1 MPKKQPKA
9 PTTQHLSDHEMLCAA
24 VRFSLDEPERF
35 SADEQAA
42 RDADVAKVQTLSRKS
57 SIRATRAML
66 PRVHRLAEHAAEA
79 LMLEDVPEV
88 YVAAASDL
96 NAFACTDSRGRSI
109 CVLNHGLVPLLTDEE
124 LLAVIAH
131 EIGHAGLRHAGRTP
145 ESFLAQVYGSQRSC
159 AAEVSAD
166 RLAVLAVGSPATL
179 AAALVKMQ
187 CGLPTSEFQVDVDAV
202 MQQFAHPDNVDED
215 FDGLDS
221 HPELPFRYWAMT
233 RFEQSDLFARL
244 HGRDGG
250 EDFDGVEQEIE
261 DRFHAL
267 DEGVAFVT
275 TSEVVHHAVAW
286 VGCLMVAHDER
297 ITARERAALSAVVGQ
312 IWAEDAC
319 HYAQRNGLRAVER
332 RAQEALEP
340 LRHAGLRTRR
350 RVRDLIRQ
358 LGAKSK
364 NSARSRRMIALVN
377 AVIGKDGR

>member
-1 MPKKQPKA
+1 
-9 PTTQHLSDHEMLCAA
+9 
-24 VRFSLDEPERF
+24 
-35 SADEQAA
+35 
-42 RDADVAKVQTLSRKS
+42 
-57 SIRATRAML
+57 
-66 PRVHRLAEHAAEA
+66 
-79 LMLEDVPEV
+79 
-88 YVAAASDL
+88 
-96 NAFACTDSRGRSI
+96 
-109 CVLNHGLVPLLTDEE
+109 
-124 LLAVIAH
+124 
-131 EIGHAGLRHAGRTP
+131 
-145 ESFLAQVYGSQRSC
+145 
-159 AAEVSAD
+159 
-166 RLAVLAVGSPATL
+166 
-179 AAALVKMQ
+179 
-187 CGLPTSEFQVDVDAV
+187 
-202 MQQFAHPDNVDED
+202 
-215 FDGLDS
+215 
-221 HPELPFRYWAMT
+221 
-233 RFEQSDLFARL
+233 
-244 HGRDGG
+244 
-250 EDFDGVEQEIE
+250 VEQEIE

-340 LRHAGLRTRR
+340 VRHAGLRTRR